1 MLLNLSGVKYHL
13 ALAELALE
21 DDLWLGEAWA
31 VLCDEEAD
39 GGSICGV
46 EVLAGNAPRL
56 MVLDDVGGLD

>member
-1 MLLNLSGVKYHL
+1 
-13 ALAELALE
+13 
-21 DDLWLGEAWA
+21 

-39 GGSICGV
+39 GGSICDV